1 MHVDVFTLCDF
12 AQESDGKLTVVGA
25 FDTLFAR
32 QFPAVHPL
40 MCLAVRLRFYIHEG
54 GKHSINI
61 KFLGPNG
68 AEVIKHID
76 GEISVGD
83 FSGSSRVVHSIFNF
97 VNTSIER
104 EGAIGI
110 TLSVDGKETLTSPL
124 YVRKT

>member
-54 GKHSINI
+54 GKHTINI
-61 KFLGPNG
+61 KFLGPTG
-68 AEVIKHID
+68 AEVIKAID

-97 VNTSIER
+97 VNIPIER

-110 TLSVDGKETLTSPL
+110 TLSVDGKEALTSPL